1 VIHAARVR
9 QHPPKLMPPPRPRGG
24 ITAAK
29 DRTTRHTVAASLA
42 PWRAAIAEV
51 RAPHRAA
58 RIVAPS
64 TQHAARAPAAGAQSH
79 AAHTNAASGAP
90 QLHRSNHSVLIPWT
104 VSQPQSPPQP
114 RHSNHSELI
123 PWTVSRRQS
132 PPRPHRSN
140 HSELIPWTVSRR
152 QSPPRPH
159 RRNRAARRRLKCL
172 WRRRD
177 RAAPRLHD
185 PAPRPG
191 QSGQGSK
198 VTALPHLA
206 SSARLAC
213 TSRALLA
220 SPPRRC

>member
-1 VIHAARVR
+1 MPILFVRCTARNRDAVRRFHRRRAHRPGGLASPTTNRRQTRGNRNRHLAPAQPALGRDPRGARSRSGYPCRSPVIHAARVR

-140 HSELIPWTVSRR
+140 HSELIP
-152 QSPPRPH
+152 
-159 RRNRAARRRLKCL
+159 
-172 WRRRD
+172 
-177 RAAPRLHD
+177 
-185 PAPRPG
+185 
-191 QSGQGSK
+191 
-198 VTALPHLA
+198 
-206 SSARLAC
+206 
-213 TSRALLA
+213 
-220 SPPRRC
+220 